1 MTNRENI
8 KHILLVAL
16 ATTIMGQVFINPFNS
31 TFRITLGI
39 PVLVLLLLKF
49 ENVPIIST
57 HIVTAFSVVTL
68 RFMIDY
74 SAHTSDAISLL
85 NRHLPSAFFYIVFG
99 ILLQKMN
106 LRKMKDQPFLFILL
120 VGFCDAFSN
129 TVEAFVRN
137 EFVSTSLET
146 ILTSLLITAFVRQT
160 ITFLLYASLRFY
172 NVLLLRE
179 ENREKYKTFVMLT
192 ANMKSE
198 ILFLKKSMSDIEHAM
213 ERSYGI
219 YNELK
224 DEQHVPD
231 ATYMQQLTKRILD
244 IAKDIHELK
253 KDNQRVMA
261 GIEKLLPDFE
271 KNYTLTIK
279 EIYTILNE
287 NTERYVQSLDKH
299 IDLFFDAFVDQE
311 IAEYFLLISILNN
324 LINNAIDSIED
335 NGYISIT
342 AKRKEKMFIFSV
354 IDTGCGIRAK
364 DKNVVFQPGYST
376 KYDASTGKMST
387 GIGLTHVK
395 HIVEKH
401 FGGQISLES
410 SGGKGTKF
418 TIKIPEASLCSTEVV
433 Q

>member
-1 MTNRENI
+1 MNREHI
-8 KHILLVAL
+8 KNILLVAI

-49 ENVPIIST
+49 EQVPIIT
-57 HIVTAFSVVTL
+57 TNIVTAFSVVTL
-68 RFMIDY
+68 RFFIDY
-74 SAHTSDAISLL
+74 SSHTGDAISLL
-85 NRHLPSAFFYIVFG
+85 NKHMPSAIFYIVFG
-99 ILLQKMN
+99 ILLQKIN
-106 LRKMKDQPFLFILL
+106 LRKMKDQPILFILL
-120 VGFCDAFSN
+120 VGFCDASSN
-129 TVEAFVRN
+129 TVEAIVRN
-137 EFVSTSLET
+137 EFISTSLET
-146 ILTSLLITAFVRQT
+146 ILASLLITAFVRQT

-224 DEQHVPD
+224 DEDHVPGED
-231 ATYMQQLTKRILD
+231 YMESLKRRILD

-261 GIEKLLPDFE
+261 GMEKLLPDFE
-271 KNYTLTIK
+271 RNYTLSIK
-279 EIYTILNE
+279 EIFTILQE
-287 NTERYVQSLDKH
+287 NTDRYIISLEKP
-299 IDLFFDAFVDQE
+299 IDLFLDALVDKE
-311 IAEYFLLISILNN
+311 ITEYFLLISILNN
-324 LINNAIDSIED
+324 LINNAIDSIKD
-335 NGYISIT
+335 VGYISMT
-342 AKRKEKMFIFSV
+342 VNRKESDFVFSI
-354 IDTGCGIRAK
+354 IDTGCGIRSK

-376 KYDASTGKMST
+376 KYDTSTGKMST

-395 HIVEKH
+395 HIVENH
-401 FGGQISLES
+401 FGGEIMIES
-410 SGGKGTKF
+410 NIDQGTKF
-418 TIKIPEASLCSTEVV
+418 VVTIPETSLCNVEVKG
-433 Q
+433 